1 MEDARRK
8 KKPLLRHISYIT
20 TVVKV
25 QFKCQYMAGAGAGAG
40 DEIMDKSLSRS
51 RKINNFGSATLVSVQ
66 SICGTVKHVGSS
78 VRGIAPS
85 KFSLCLDDRE

>member
-40 DEIMDKSLSRS
+40 AGDEIMDKSLSRS

-66 SICGTVKHVGSS
+66 SISGTVKPVGKS
-78 VRGIAPS
+78 V
-85 KFSLCLDDRE
+85 